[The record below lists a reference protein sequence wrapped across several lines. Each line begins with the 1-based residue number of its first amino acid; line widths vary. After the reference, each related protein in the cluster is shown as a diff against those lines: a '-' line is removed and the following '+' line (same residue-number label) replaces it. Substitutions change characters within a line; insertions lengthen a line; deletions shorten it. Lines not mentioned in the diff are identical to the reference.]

1 MPTEGGIPATSLT
14 PPPRPQVPGSISLSL
29 PVMAAAGEV
38 VVAACGVSEKAPQGK
53 GAAMA
58 RALEGDDAPATFP
71 VVGLRG
77 AATWV
82 LDNMAASK
90 LSFEYAECFE
100 LQMSRGDCNPPS

>member
-1 MPTEGGIPATSLT
+1 
-14 PPPRPQVPGSISLSL
+14 
-29 PVMAAAGEV
+29 
-38 VVAACGVSEKAPQGK
+38 
-53 GAAMA
+53 MA